1 MFNVAQ
7 TFCRTHRVPS
17 LVYLVIASLLTNV
30 LWGAEPPLRGI
41 ILPFQDVD
49 LTFPVP
55 GIIAEVKVREGD
67 VVRAGQALVRLDDR
81 LEKLEV
87 KKAEAV
93 IEQARFENEAA
104 AKLIAEDIG
113 TRTEALAKRITLDL
127 ALNSLETSRAKE
139 AQRTILSSIDGVV
152 VRINKEVGESV
163 LLNEVVARV
172 ARLDRVY
179 AQFYISADE
188 AALLRPG
195 NDFRMKLTGS
205 AQAGKFYSGKV
216 ALVDPVLDAESAL
229 VRVRVEVANDKGEL
243 KAGMRVEK
251 AAPEQA
257 P

>member
-1 MFNVAQ
+1 MLNVAQ
-7 TFCRTHRVPS
+7 FFCRINRVTS
-17 LVYLVIASLLTNV
+17 LVCLVTACLFDRVSCGV
-30 LWGAEPPLRGI
+30 EPPLKGI

-49 LTFPVP
+49 LTFPVL
-55 GIIAEVKVREGD
+55 GIIAEVKVSEGD

-93 IEQARFENEAA
+93 LEQARFENEAT

-127 ALNSLETSRAKE
+127 ALNSLETSKAKE

-163 LLNEVVARV
+163 LLNEVVMRV
-172 ARLDRVY
+172 AKLNRVY

-205 AQAGKFYSGKV
+205 AQAGKFFSGKV

-251 AAPEQA
+251 AAPAQT

>member
-7 TFCRTHRVPS
+7 IFCRTHRVPS
-17 LVYLVIASLLTNV
+17 LVCLVIAILLSNV
-30 LWGAEPPLRGI
+30 SWGAEPPLKGI

-81 LEKLEV
+81 LEKLDV
-87 KKAEAV
+87 KKAEVV

-163 LLNEVVARV
+163 LFNEVVARV

-205 AQAGKFYSGKV
+205 AQAEKFYSGKV

-229 VRVRVEVANDKGEL
+229 VRVRVELANEKGEL

-251 AAPEQA
+251 AAPAQA

>member
-1 MFNVAQ
+1 MINVAQ
-7 TFCRTHRVPS
+7 LLCRTHRVPS
-17 LVYLVIASLLTNV
+17 LVCLVIAILLSNV
-30 LWGAEPPLRGI
+30 SWGAEPPLKGI

-55 GIIAEVKVREGD
+55 GIIAEIKVREGD
-67 VVRAGQALVRLDDR
+67 VVRAGQALARLDDR

-93 IEQARFENEAA
+93 LEQARFENEAA

-113 TRTEALAKRITLDL
+113 TRTDALAKRITFDL

-139 AQRTILSSIDGVV
+139 GQRTISSSIDGVV

-195 NDFRMKLTGS
+195 NDFRLKLPGS
-205 AQAGKFYSGKV
+205 AHAGKLFNGKV

-229 VRVRVEVANDKGEL
+229 VRVRIELANEKGEL

-251 AAPEQA
+251 AAQAQA